1 MTVLDSV
8 IVGAGHAGLAIASCL
23 REQGRGFVVLERG
36 RIGETWRSQRWDSFQ
51 VNTPN
56 WMNLLP
62 GQELGGAPRDGFL
75 HRDELVRGFERYA
88 EERALPVT
96 TGIAV
101 TAVGHLD
108 SAGTFVVR
116 GTASG
121 GGPVSWTARSVVVAS
136 GMQRQPRLP
145 GFGRELPP
153 GMAQLHSAQYR
164 SADVLPPGAVV
175 VVGSAQSGCQI
186 AEELLAAGRTVYLCA
201 SRVARVPR
209 RHRGRDITEWWLD
222 AGFWDQTVADLED
235 PAMRLAPQP
244 QVSGVGRR
252 GHTVSL
258 QQLARDGALLLGRAL
273 GVNEGRLELDSRLG
287 AYVRFA
293 DERSAKMKQDID
305 AAILRAAGTLAAD
318 EDDPA
323 DVPAPEL
330 YDVSGPAEL
339 DLRAAGVGAI
349 IWCTGFTAEFG
360 WLRLP
365 VLDAR
370 GAPVHEG
377 GVSPVPGLYFLGF
390 PWLRKRKSGIIFGIA
405 EDAARIA
412 EAVKQHLPPAP
423 PSR

>member
-1 MTVLDSV
+1 MTLLDCV
-8 IVGAGHAGLAIASCL
+8 VVGAGHAGLAIASCL
-23 REQGRGFVVLERG
+23 QEQGRDFVVLERG
-36 RIGETWRSQRWDSFQ
+36 RVAETWRSQRWDSFQ

-62 GQELGGAPRDGFL
+62 GQELRGAPRDGFL
-75 HRDELVRGFERYA
+75 RRDELVRGFERYA
-88 EERALPVT
+88 EARALPVT
-96 TGIAV
+96 AGVAV
-101 TAVGHLD
+101 TMVAHD
-108 SAGTFVVR
+108 DAAATFVVR
-116 GTASG
+116 GTQSG
-121 GGPVSWTARSVVVAS
+121 GGPVSWRSRSVVVAA
-136 GMQRQPRLP
+136 GLQRAPKLP

-153 GMAQLHSAQYR
+153 GMAQLHSAQYL
-164 SADVLPPGAVV
+164 APEFLPPGAAV

-186 AEELLAAGRTVYLCA
+186 AEDLLAAGRTVYLCA

-209 RHRGRDITEWWLD
+209 RHRGRDITEWWVE
-222 AGFWDQTVADLED
+222 AGFFDQTVADLED
-235 PAMRLAPQP
+235 PAMRLIPQP
-244 QVSGVGRR
+244 QVSGVGPR

-258 QQLARDGALLLGRAL
+258 QQLARNGALLLGRTL
-273 GVNEGRLELDSRLG
+273 GVNEGRLELDGRLG

-293 DERSAKMKQDID
+293 DERSAKFQEEID
-305 AAILRAAGTLAAD
+305 AAILRAGGALPAD
-318 EDDPA
+318 EDDAA

-349 IWCTGFTAEFG
+349 IWCTGFTADFG

-390 PWLRKRKSGIIFGIA
+390 PWLRTRKSGIIFGA
-405 EDAARIA
+405 ADDAARIA
-412 EAVKQHLPPAP
+412 EAVGQHLAA
-423 PSR
+423 

>member
-1 MTVLDSV
+1 MTVLDCV
-8 IVGAGHAGLAIASCL
+8 VVGAGHAGLAIASCL
-23 REQGRGFVVLERG
+23 REQGRGFVVIERG

-56 WMNLLP
+56 WMNVLP

-101 TAVGHLD
+101 TAVGRLD
-108 SAGTFVVR
+108 SAGTLVVR
-116 GTASG
+116 GTSSG

-145 GFGRELPP
+145 GFGRELPT

-164 SADVLPPGAVV
+164 SADALPPGAVV

-244 QVSGVGRR
+244 QVSGVGPR

-273 GVNEGRLELDSRLG
+273 GVNEGRLALDRRLG

-293 DERSAKMKQDID
+293 DERSAKIRQDID
-305 AAILRAAGTLAAD
+305 AAILRAGGALPAD
-318 EDDPA
+318 EHDAA

-349 IWCTGFTAEFG
+349 IWCTGFAGDFG

-370 GAPVHEG
+370 GVPVHEG

-390 PWLRKRKSGIIFGIA
+390 PWLRTRKSGIIYGIA

-412 EAVKQHLPPAP
+412 KSVGEHLAA
-423 PSR
+423 

>member
-1 MTVLDSV
+1 MPSRVLDCV
-8 IVGAGHAGLAIASCL
+8 VVGAGHAGLAIASCL
-23 REQGRGFVVLERG
+23 QEQGRDLVVLERG
-36 RIGETWRSQRWDSFQ
+36 RIGETWRSQRWDSFH

-56 WMNLLP
+56 AMNLLP
-62 GQELGGAPRDGFL
+62 GQDLGGAPRDGFV

-88 EERALPVT
+88 ESRRLPIT
-96 TGIAV
+96 TGVAV
-101 TAVGHLD
+101 TAVGHVD
-108 SAGTFVVR
+108 AAGTFIVR
-116 GTASG
+116 GVASG
-121 GGPVSWTARSVVVAS
+121 GGPVSWTARTVVVAA
-136 GMQRQPRLP
+136 GVQRAPRLP
-145 GFGRELPP
+145 GVGRELPP
-153 GMAQLHSAQYR
+153 GMTQLHSAQYR

-186 AEELLAAGRTVYLCA
+186 AEDLLAAGRTVYLCA

-209 RHRGRDITEWWLD
+209 RHRGRDITEWWID
-222 AGFWDQTVADLED
+222 AGFWDQTVADLAD
-235 PAMRLAPQP
+235 PALRLAPQP
-244 QVSGVGRR
+244 QVSGTGPR

-258 QQLARDGALLLGRAL
+258 QQLAREGAVLLGRAL

-293 DERSAKMKQDID
+293 DERSAQFQREID
-305 AAILRAAGTLAAD
+305 AAILRAAGTLPAD

-323 DVPAPEL
+323 DVPATEL
-330 YDVSGPAEL
+330 YDASGPAEL

-349 IWCTGFTAEFG
+349 IWCTGFTADLG

-377 GVSPVPGLYFLGF
+377 GVSGVPGLCFLGF
-390 PWLRKRKSGIIFGIA
+390 PWLRKRKSGIIYGIA

-412 EAVKQHLPPAP
+412 EAVGQHLAA
-423 PSR
+423 

>member
-1 MTVLDSV
+1 MKVLDCV
-8 IVGAGHAGLAIASCL
+8 VVGAGHAGLAIASCL
-23 REQGRGFVVLERG
+23 REQGRDFVVLERG

-62 GQELGGAPRDGFL
+62 GQELGAVPREGFL
-75 HRDELVRGFERYA
+75 RRDELVHGFERYA
-88 EERALPVT
+88 EDRALPVH

-108 SAGTFVVR
+108 SAGTYLVR
-116 GTASG
+116 GTAFG
-121 GGPVSWTARSVVVAS
+121 GGPVSWEARSVVVAS
-136 GMQRQPRLP
+136 GMQRAPRLP
-145 GFGRELPP
+145 GFGRDLPP
-153 GMAQLHSAQYR
+153 GTAQLHSSQYR
-164 SADVLPPGAVV
+164 AADFLPPGAVV

-186 AEELLAAGRTVYLCA
+186 AEELLAVGRTVYLCA

-235 PAMRLAPQP
+235 PAMRLVPQP
-244 QVSGVGRR
+244 QVSGVGSR
-252 GHTVSL
+252 GHSVSL

-273 GVNEGRLELDSRLG
+273 GVNEGWLELDSRLG
-287 AYVRFA
+287 DYIRFA
-293 DERSAKMKQDID
+293 DERSAHFQREID
-305 AAILRAAGTLAAD
+305 AAILRGGSALPADEHDAAD
-318 EDDPA
+318 
-323 DVPAPEL
+323 VSAPEL

-349 IWCTGFTAEFG
+349 IWCTGFAADFG

-390 PWLRKRKSGIIFGIA
+390 PWLRKRKSGIIYGIA

-412 EAVKQHLPPAP
+412 EVVGEYLPA
-423 PSR
+423 

>member
-1 MTVLDSV
+1 MTPLDCV
-8 IVGAGHAGLAIASCL
+8 VVGAGHAGLAIASCL
-23 REQGRGFVVLERG
+23 REQGRDFVVLERG

-62 GQELGGAPRDGFL
+62 GQELGGAPRDGFFR
-75 HRDELVRGFERYA
+75 RDELVRGFERYA
-88 EERALPVT
+88 EEHALPVT
-96 TGIAV
+96 TGVAV
-101 TAVGHLD
+101 TMVGHVD
-108 SAGTFVVR
+108 AAGTFVVS

-121 GGPVSWTARSVVVAS
+121 GGPVSWKARSVVVAS
-136 GMQRQPRLP
+136 GMQREPRPP

-164 SADVLPPGAVV
+164 APEFLPPGAVV

-186 AEELLAAGRTVYLCA
+186 AENLLAAGRTVYLCA